1 MKDNE
6 KKTTLYF
13 VCHET
18 ESVIKK
24 IELKSSF
31 LLNSSVNLRNRFIM
45 VEKKSLYNGIDD
57 FLAIKF
63 EVRITMDHYLFL
75 MLGIYVDFDDDLLF
89 DAIDLLFPQ
98 N

>member
-1 MKDNE
+1 MKGKD

-31 LLNSSVNLRNRFIM
+31 LLFSYISPRNTLFM
-45 VEKKSLYNGIDD
+45 AEKNIISTCITD
-57 FLAIKF
+57 FLLIKF
-63 EVRITMDHYLFL
+63 EVMIMKDHYLFL
-75 MLGIYVDFDDDLLF
+75 MLGIYEDFDDDLLF
-89 DAIDLLFPQ
+89 DVIDLL
-98 N
+98 NK